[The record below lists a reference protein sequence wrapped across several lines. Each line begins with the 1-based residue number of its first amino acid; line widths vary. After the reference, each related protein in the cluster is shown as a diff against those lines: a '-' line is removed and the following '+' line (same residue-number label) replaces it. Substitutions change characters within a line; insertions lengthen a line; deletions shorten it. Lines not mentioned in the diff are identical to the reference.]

1 MKVQKKIKD
10 YFKNKSIVL
19 IGAAGFIGSSLAI
32 YLSKINRKKLILVDN
47 NEKNIFYLKKK
58 LTGANINFY
67 LGDIKDK
74 NFLEKIFED
83 ADIVI
88 NLAANKYIELCE
100 ISPEETINNNVFG
113 LMNVISVAKSKK
125 VKKILFTSSDK
136 AANPTNVLGTSKLMG
151 EKLITAANNI
161 YSARF
166 AQKKLPIFSSVRF
179 GNVINSNGS
188 VVEVF
193 KYQIDNNLDL
203 TLTDPEMT
211 RFFMNVDECISIIL
225 IATYYSNGGEV
236 FVPKMNSIKIKD
248 LAEIFVSLSKKKI
261 KIKIIGKFKG
271 EKMYEE
277 LITEDEFSRTL
288 ENKDYFKIQSIFN
301 NNSSNIKNLDFNNL
315 KLYNSKTVINLN
327 KKQIIAFLKKS
338 KIAI

>member
-1 MKVQKKIKD
+1 MKIEKEIKD
-10 YFKNKSIVL
+10 YFKNRSIVL
-19 IGAAGFIGSSLAI
+19 IGAAGFIGANLAV

-58 LTGANINFY
+58 LTRANINFY

-74 NFLEKIFED
+74 SFLEKIFED

-100 ISPEETINNNVFG
+100 ISPEETINNNIFG

-161 YSARF
+161 YNSTHT
-166 AQKKLPIFSSVRF
+166 KKNLSIFSSVRF

-225 IATYYSNGGEV
+225 TATYYSNGGEV

-248 LAEIFVSLSKKKI
+248 LAEIFVSLSKKKT
-261 KIKIIGKFKG
+261 KIKTVGKFKG

-301 NNSSNIKNLDFNNL
+301 NNSKNKKKLDYGKL
-315 KLYNSKTVINLN
+315 KLYNSKTVTNLN
-327 KKQIIAFLKKS
+327 KNQIIAFLKKS
-338 KIAI
+338 KITI

>member
-1 MKVQKKIKD
+1 MKIQKKIKD

-19 IGAAGFIGSSLAI
+19 IGAAGFIGSHLAI

-83 ADIVI
+83 VDIVI

-100 ISPEETINNNVFG
+100 ISPEETINNNIFG

-161 YSARF
+161 YNARF
-166 AQKKLPIFSSVRF
+166 AKKLPIFSSVRF

-193 KYQIDNNLDL
+193 KYQVDNNLNL

-248 LAEIFVSLSKKKI
+248 LAEIFVSLSKKKT
-261 KIKIIGKFKG
+261 KINIIGKFKG

-301 NNSSNIKNLDFNNL
+301 NNTLNIKNLNFNNL

-338 KIAI
+338 KIVI

>member
-1 MKVQKKIKD
+1 MKIQKKIKD

-19 IGAAGFIGSSLAI
+19 IGAAGFIGSNLAV
-32 YLSKINRKKLILVDN
+32 YLSKINKKKLILVDN
-47 NEKNIFYLKKK
+47 NEKNTFYLKRK

-67 LGDIKDK
+67 LGDIKDRS
-74 NFLEKIFED
+74 FLEKIFEGS
-83 ADIVI
+83 DIVI

-100 ISPEETINNNVFG
+100 ISPEETINNNIFG

-125 VKKILFTSSDK
+125 VKKLLFTSSDK

-161 YSARF
+161 YSPRIEK
-166 AQKKLPIFSSVRF
+166 KKLPIFSSVRF

-193 KYQIDNNLDL
+193 KYQKDNNLDL

-211 RFFMNVDECISIIL
+211 RFFMNVEECISIIL

-248 LAEIFVSLSKKKI
+248 LAEIFVSHSKKKI
-261 KIKIIGKFKG
+261 NISTIGKFRG

-277 LITEDEFSRTL
+277 LITEDEFSRTI

-301 NNSSNIKNLDFNNL
+301 YNSSNIKNLDFNKL
-315 KLYNSKTVINLN
+315 KLYNSKKVVNLN
-327 KKQIIAFLKKS
+327 KKQIIEFLKKS
-338 KIAI
+338 NIAI